1 MRTTE
6 AGDRAENNLLCALD
20 VDRTIVNSNVK
31 NAFAGDVNLQLD
43 LFLIIELNMYIF
55 KCIAI
60 VKTV

>member
-20 VDRTIVNSNVK
+20 VDGTIVNSNLK

-43 LFLIIELNMYIF
+43 SFLVIELNMYIF